1 MNLRAT
7 AMEQHV
13 NGYVSR
19 TNKSQG
25 KRPLCFEEQVVIN
38 NPDVDPKDLSNF
50 VPVHILDTSATF
62 LSLES
67 SSCQELPFGQYE
79 LSLPLEQQGVAHTTS
94 SLGRFINR
102 VNDDE
107 SEKISQVFNT
117 EDGEVSIAGQQL
129 NFSTPLT
136 FYMCEPLCAVH
147 PTPPLPP
154 DEKAYYDQFFYAK
167 GTQLFTDE
175 DLKMWLSTI
184 RGINMPVIYHCACAR
199 TASTSEST
207 FSSLLHYYLQ
217 MFSFLFIIFVIFFY
231 FIFVRNSN

>member
-19 TNKSQG
+19 ANNSQG
-25 KRPLCFEEQVVIN
+25 KRPLEKQVVIN
-38 NPDVDPKDLSNF
+38 NPDVDSKDLSNF

-62 LSLES
+62 LPLES
-67 SSCQELPFGQYE
+67 SSCQESPFSQSQ

-102 VNDDE
+102 VNGDV
-107 SEKISQVFNT
+107 SEKISQDFNT
-117 EDGEVSIAGQQL
+117 ADGEVSNAGQQL

-136 FYMCEPLCAVH
+136 FHMCEPLCTVL

-154 DEKAYYDQFFYAK
+154 DEKAYYDKFFYAK

-184 RGINMPVIYHCACAR
+184 RGMNMPAIYRCACAR
-199 TASTSEST
+199 AASTSEST
-207 FSSLLHYYLQ
+207 FSSCFYYYLQ
-217 MFSFLFIIFVIFFY
+217 IFSFLFIIFVIFFT
-231 FIFVRNSN
+231 FFVKNF